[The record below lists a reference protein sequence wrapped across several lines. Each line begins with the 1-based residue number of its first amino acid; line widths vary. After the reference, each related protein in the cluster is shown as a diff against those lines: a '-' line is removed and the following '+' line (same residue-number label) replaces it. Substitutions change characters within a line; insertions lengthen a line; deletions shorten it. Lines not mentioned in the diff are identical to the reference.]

1 MKNKWR
7 VLSGVLC
14 AAFLC
19 TACSGKDTEK
29 VQIGKYE
36 EQEYQAKLDVL
47 KPGAYGSVSGLRL
60 GEGAYIS
67 IIGKDNSSEFWKSVE
82 AGAKQAVADINKMMG
97 YKGEDKVKV
106 IYSAPA
112 KAEDV
117 NEQVNILDEELSR
130 NPVALGIAII
140 DADACEVQFDLAVDN
155 GIPVVMYD
163 SGSVYQN
170 AISMIG
176 TDNKEAGKT
185 AGNKLCDAIGGS
197 GKVALFMQDSKSTSS
212 AQREEGIK
220 EAVEAGYENVEIA
233 DIYHSDELEQRI
245 KELAQKKSIEAAAA
259 SKSQSEEDTAGS
271 SDGEDA
277 ANEAKQEVIEAGKE
291 AAAEIEK
298 MTELDMIKYILEN
311 TPDLTGCITGNE
323 RMTKLVMQAVEEL
336 KLEGLEIVGFDG
348 GKKMLEA
355 VQKGQI
361 EGLVIQNP
369 YGMGYATV
377 VAAARA
383 ALHEPNEA
391 NVDSGY
397 IWVTKEN
404 LNDKSIQKMLY

>member
-1 MKNKWR
+1 MKNKWK
-7 VLSGVLC
+7 VLSGILC

-19 TACSGKDTEK
+19 TACSGGDTEK

-36 EQEYQAKLDVL
+36 EQEYQPKLDVL
-47 KPGAYGSVSGLRL
+47 KPSAYGSVSGLKMNP
-60 GEGAYIS
+60 GSYIS

-82 AGAKQAVADINKMMG
+82 DGAKQAVADINKVMG
-97 YKGEDKVKV
+97 YKGEDKVRV
-106 IYSAPA
+106 VYSAPG
-112 KAEDV
+112 KEEDV
-117 NEQVNILDEELSR
+117 DEQVNILDEELSR
-130 NPVALGIAII
+130 NPAALGIAVI
-140 DADACEVQFDLAVDN
+140 DADACEVQFDLAADN
-155 GIPVVMYD
+155 GIPVVLYD

-170 AISMIG
+170 AVSMIG

-185 AGNKLCDAIGGS
+185 AGNKIGDALDGS

-212 AQREEGIK
+212 VQREEGIR
-220 EAVEAGYENVEIA
+220 EAIVESYENIEVA
-233 DIYHSDELEQRI
+233 DSYHSDELEQRI
-245 KELAQKKSIEAAAA
+245 KALAQQKAIEAAA
-259 SKSQSEEDTAGS
+259 EEVKA
-271 SDGEDA
+271 E
-277 ANEAKQEVIEAGKE
+277 KE
-291 AAAEIEK
+291 AEKAGDSDNPEDKDKKDSTKSAAIEEIEK

-311 TPDLTGCITGNE
+311 TPELTGCIAGNE

-336 KLEGLEIVGFDG
+336 GLDDLKIIGFDG

-355 VQKGQI
+355 VQKDKI

-397 IWVTKEN
+397 VWVTKDNLKDEN
-404 LNDKSIQKMLY
+404 IQKMLY